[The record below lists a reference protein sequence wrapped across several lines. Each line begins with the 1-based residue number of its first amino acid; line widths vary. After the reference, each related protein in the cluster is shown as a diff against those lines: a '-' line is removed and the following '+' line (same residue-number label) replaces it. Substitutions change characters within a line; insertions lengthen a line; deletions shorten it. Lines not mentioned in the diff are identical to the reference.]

1 MSPRSPHAAFPHQQ
15 PAVVGVG
22 GDQLPDTHRL
32 QFGQLRRQTGLEHVG
47 VSREETCRIMFAT

>member
-1 MSPRSPHAAFPHQQ
+1 
-15 PAVVGVG
+15 VVGVG